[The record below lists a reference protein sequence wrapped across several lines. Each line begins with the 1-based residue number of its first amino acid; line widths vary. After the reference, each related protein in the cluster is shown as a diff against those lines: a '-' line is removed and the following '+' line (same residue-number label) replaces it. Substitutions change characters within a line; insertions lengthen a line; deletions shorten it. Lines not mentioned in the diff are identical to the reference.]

1 MSYWFVFCNGNIL
14 LRKTGSST
22 YTIPCQEHAPTETDE
37 KTNIINVPS
46 SIEGT
51 GIKTYAI
58 KDHSLI
64 DNPEFEW
71 CGLRQSYYKLSYNL
85 YLKAGKCEELV
96 YWDANTQ
103 FCGACGARMEKH
115 TEISKVCTNC
125 GKEVWP
131 QLSIAIIVLVSRGD
145 ELLLIHAHNF
155 KYDFYGL
162 VAGFVET
169 GETLEEAVTREVK
182 EETGLKIKNI
192 RYYASQ
198 PWPYPSGL
206 MAGFYAEYESGEVT
220 LQYSELKSGGWFNK
234 NNLPRIP
241 EKLSIARQL
250 IDNWLEQH

>member
-1 MSYWFVFCNGNIL
+1 M
-14 LRKTGSST
+14 
-22 YTIPCQEHAPTETDE
+22 
-37 KTNIINVPS
+37 
-46 SIEGT
+46 
-51 GIKTYAI
+51 
-58 KDHSLI
+58 
-64 DNPEFEW
+64 
-71 CGLRQSYYKLSYNL
+71 
-85 YLKAGKCEELV
+85 
-96 YWDANTQ
+96 
-103 FCGACGARMEKH
+103 
-115 TEISKVCTNC
+115 
-125 GKEVWP
+125 
-131 QLSIAIIVLVSRGD
+131 SRGD
-145 ELLLIHAHNF
+145 ELLLVHAHNF

>member
-1 MSYWFVFCNGNIL
+1 MSYWFVFYNGNIL
-14 LRKTGSST
+14 LEKQSNGS
-22 YTIPCQEHAPTETDE
+22 YTIPCQEQPPTEIND
-37 KTNIINVPS
+37 KTNIINVPTY
-46 SIEGT
+46 ID
-51 GIKTYAI
+51 GINVKTYAKCDI
-58 KDHSLI
+58 SLH
-64 DNPEFEW
+64 DNKNFEW
-71 CGLRQSYYKLSYNL
+71 CGLRQSYYKIPYNL
-85 YLKAGKCEELV
+85 YLKAGKCEELI
-96 YWDANTQ
+96 YWDNNTQ
-103 FCGACGARMEKH
+103 FCSTCGAHMRKQ

-145 ELLLIHAHNF
+145 ELLLVHAHNF

-169 GETLEEAVTREVK
+169 GETLEEAVIREVK

-192 RYYASQ
+192 RYHASQ

-206 MAGFYAEYESGEVT
+206 MVGFYAEYESGEVT

-250 IDNWLEQH
+250 IDNWLKQH